1 VPRDLTAELETYLVS
16 CAGEPAG
23 ADARY
28 DPLHESIRNR
38 VAALDAPTGGEVDW
52 DSIVNDARTML
63 GASKDLVIAS
73 FLAFGLYER
82 RGLEGLTLG
91 LRVLA
96 ELMDRFWEGAHP
108 PLRRLRARAN
118 AVDWITERVVPR
130 VAATPVGPNDHD
142 LVDGL
147 GAAATR
153 LSEVVG
159 ARFEDSA
166 PAMRPLLDAIKRLQI
181 TLPPRPTPAEPPAPA
196 PNVSM
201 SEAPS
206 ATTQAATPTAT
217 EGAESTPSAAS
228 STSSTPSTPSVAD
241 PAPASDPLASVRA
254 KLALMVRPISEAQPA
269 GDDARY
275 DPLHES
281 VRNEVAKLDMPTAN
295 EVDWSAVTRDCEI
308 LLRTKS
314 KDILIAA
321 YWAGGRAATADLEG
335 VTEGLLLLSQ
345 IIDTFWEDAQPPKR
359 RERARGNAVDWFLG
373 RLGSL
378 SDRALTS
385 ADAPRIEA
393 LERAAKEL
401 ARVTRERFEERL
413 PPTRPLLEQIER
425 MKLSVPKPAPPKAEP
440 PKPAV
445 PAAATVSTPVAA
457 APPAAAA
464 AASASQ
470 AASSPAPSSV
480 AAPASA
486 EDVDAFLRQT
496 ATAVQQ
502 AARTLFKASPQDP
515 TSYRLLRVALY
526 LAIRQPPPSPD
537 GKKTA
542 VPPPP
547 DKLQQQLELLLA
559 NSNWTALL
567 EEAESATLQYR
578 FWIDLQRY
586 VAIALGNLGH
596 VDAKREVVSGA
607 RSLLD
612 RMPTLRDLSFANGLP
627 FCSPTCRS
635 WVESELLA
643 GGGGGGGGGTVED
656 PKLAEAR
663 KKAIGGARDEAVGI
677 LEDLTRTGGD
687 GRTRFEAALT
697 IAELVSTSAPAVA
710 DGLCTALGEDVERH
724 RLDHWDPSL
733 AARVYTTHLG
743 ALGALAKEPNKVAP
757 ERRALVYARLCRV
770 APGAALKLK

>member
-1 VPRDLTAELETYLVS
+1 MPRDLTAELETYLVP

-38 VAALDAPTGGEVDW
+38 VAALDAPTGGEIDW
-52 DSIVNDARTML
+52 EAVVADARTML

-118 AVDWITERVVPR
+118 AVDWITERTVPR
-130 VAATPVGPNDHD
+130 VAATAVGPDDHD
-142 LVDGL
+142 AVDGL
-147 GAAATR
+147 AAAAAR

-166 PAMRPLLDAIKRLQI
+166 PAMRPLLDAAKRLQL
-181 TLPPRPTPAEPPAPA
+181 TLPPRPKPAEEAPPTPEPSTEAGPPTSAPAEPTTAPA
-196 PNVSM
+196 P
-201 SEAPS
+201 E
-206 ATTQAATPTAT
+206 PTA
-217 EGAESTPSAAS
+217 AAS
-228 STSSTPSTPSVAD
+228 VVTAPNPPPSTSEPVAD
-241 PAPASDPLASVRA
+241 PLAAVRA
-254 KLALMVRPISEAQPA
+254 KLALMVRPISDAQPA
-269 GDDARY
+269 GEDARY

-281 VRNEVAKLDMPTAN
+281 VRNELAKLDMPTAG
-295 EVDWSAVTRDCEI
+295 EIDWSTVTRDCEI

-314 KDILIAA
+314 KDILIAS
-321 YWAGGRAATADLEG
+321 YWAGARAATSDLEG
-335 VTEGLLLLSQ
+335 VTEGLLLLAQ
-345 IIDTFWEDAQPPKR
+345 IMDAFWEDAQPPKR
-359 RERARGNAVDWFLG
+359 RERARGNAVDWFVG
-373 RLGSL
+373 RLGTL
-378 SDRALTS
+378 SDRTLTA
-385 ADAPRIEA
+385 ADAPRIDA

-413 PPTRPLLEQIER
+413 PPTRPLLDQIER
-425 MKLSVPKPAPPKAEP
+425 MKLSVPKPAAPKPEP
-440 PKPAV
+440 PKPA
-445 PAAATVSTPVAA
+445 PEPQRA
-457 APPAAAA
+457 APPA
-464 AASASQ
+464 
-470 AASSPAPSSV
+470 PAPSAPSATAAAPSTV
-480 AAPASA
+480 AAPANA
-486 EDVDAFLRQT
+486 EDVDNFLRQT

-502 AARTLFKASPQDP
+502 AARTLYKAAPQDP
-515 TSYRLLRVALY
+515 TAYRLLRIALY

-547 DKLQQQLELLLA
+547 DKLQQQLETLLA
-559 NSNWTALL
+559 NSNWSALL
-567 EEAESATLQYR
+567 EEAESATVQFR
-578 FWIDLQRY
+578 FWIDLHRY

-596 VDAKREVVSGA
+596 QDAKREVVGGTRA
-607 RSLLD
+607 LLE
-612 RMPTLRDLSFANGLP
+612 RMPTLRDLGFANGLA
-627 FCSPTCRS
+627 FCSPTCRA
-635 WVESELLA
+635 WVESEVLA
-643 GGGGGGGGGTVED
+643 GGGGGTGGGAAED

-663 KKAIGGARDEAVGI
+663 KKAIGGARDEAVAI
-677 LEDLTRTGGD
+677 LEELTRTGGD

-697 IAELVSTSAPAVA
+697 IAELVSSSAPAVA
-710 DGLCTALGEDVERH
+710 DGLCVARGEDAERH
-724 RLDHWDPSL
+724 RLDQWDPSL
-733 AARVYTTHLG
+733 AARLYATHLG
-743 ALGALAKEPNKVAP
+743 ALGALAKEPNKVPP

>member
-1 VPRDLTAELETYLVS
+1 LTAELETYLVP

-52 DSIVNDARTML
+52 DAVVNDARTML

-91 LRVLA
+91 VRVLA

-118 AVDWITERVVPR
+118 AIDWITERVVPR
-130 VAATPVGPNDHD
+130 VAATPVGPTDHD

-147 GAAATR
+147 AAAVSR

-166 PAMRPLLDAIKRLQI
+166 PAMRPLVDAIKRLQI
-181 TLPPRPTPAEPPAPA
+181 TLPPRPKPVEAPA
-196 PNVSM
+196 PVPAPSTP
-201 SEAPS
+201 EAPS
-206 ATTQAATPTAT
+206 A
-217 EGAESTPSAAS
+217 
-228 STSSTPSTPSVAD
+228 STPSTPSAGEGAEAPTAAPSPPVASPASPP
-241 PAPASDPLASVRA
+241 PAPAADPLAPVRA
-254 KLALMVRPISEAQPA
+254 SLALMVRPISEAQPA

-281 VRNEVAKLDMPTAN
+281 VRNEVAKLDMPTAG
-295 EVDWSAVTRDCEI
+295 EIDWSAVARDCEI

-321 YWAGGRAATADLEG
+321 YWAGARAATADLEG

-345 IIDTFWEDAQPPKR
+345 IIETFWEDAQPPKR

-378 SDRALTS
+378 SERPLTA
-385 ADAPRIEA
+385 ADAPRIDA

-413 PPTRPLLEQIER
+413 PPTRPLVEQIER
-425 MKLSVPKPAPPKAEP
+425 MKLSVPKPAPPKVEP
-440 PKPAV
+440 PKPA
-445 PAAATVSTPVAA
+445 
-457 APPAAAA
+457 APPAAVAA
-464 AASASQ
+464 PVAPAGAPTAVAS
-470 AASSPAPSSV
+470 PPTV
-480 AAPASA
+480 AAPANA
-486 EDVDAFLRQT
+486 EDVDNFLRQT

-526 LAIRQPPPSPD
+526 LALRQPPPSPD

-547 DKLQQQLELLLA
+547 DKLQQQLETLLA
-559 NSNWTALL
+559 NSNWAALL
-567 EEAESATLQYR
+567 EEAESAVVQFR
-578 FWIDLQRY
+578 FWVDLQRY

-596 VDAKREVVSGA
+596 HDAKREVMAGTRA
-607 RSLLD
+607 LLE
-612 RMPTLRDLSFANGLP
+612 RMPTLRDLGFASGLA
-627 FCSPTCRS
+627 FCSPTCRA
-635 WVESELLA
+635 WVESEVLAAA
-643 GGGGGGGGGTVED
+643 GGGAGGGAVED

-663 KKAIGGARDEAVGI
+663 KKAIGGARDEAVGL
-677 LEDLTRTGGD
+677 LEELTRTGGD

-697 IAELVSTSAPAVA
+697 IAELVATSAPAVA
-710 DGLCTALGEDVERH
+710 DGLCSALGEEVERH
-724 RLDHWDPSL
+724 RLDQWDPSL
-733 AARVYTTHLG
+733 AARLYTTHLG
-743 ALGALAKEPNKVAP
+743 ALTVLAKEPNKVPP